1 MNNQA
6 NFDISLYNDV
16 WMDNAIENFYRIL
29 KGMASCEITLHKDS
43 LRINITDIQEFI
55 NELTLKI
62 LVKRENMIVIEED
75 KKTGTKKEIKK
86 DYIIIQEEKKIG
98 GKVSLKEDLY
108 KLDKTKEIIA
118 DIFKSLL
125 GKEKNRCVLCGRTY
139 EYKIK
144 NLQQASYPMVT
155 KIASLS
161 GVRSYKDG
169 IKLSLKDYY
178 DNVCPLCYLLG
189 ILEWTDEGVVYRTFP
204 GDFSL
209 LFMPIFDNL
218 KDLHDFK
225 NYLIYAGLLNKNS
238 RYSNIRVHIDTDDV
252 ENTPGEYSTL
262 LCFYEKFIENA
273 TNVNIAKQWA
283 VIRIPF
289 GAVKNIRV
297 DLITIDE
304 GILQI
309 IKDLKEEGLIERI
322 YTDLFKK
329 VFFYS
334 SQQKSIDWD
343 LTRSIQEKL
352 SQSFLYDDFKSFVY
366 YLLPRKGGYVSFF
379 DRKYT
384 RKYFEDLVYIWRWK
398 KMGVPKEKLKSIK
411 SVGNIIAKICESN
424 VSLLYKMD
432 KTRTIEEFWSVL
444 REIARKLPN
453 LKDKQI
459 KEIEPEDIDAID
471 ETIILTKELVESN
484 KDAWKEIRDL
494 IVIYAAMYYS
504 ISKIQKQ
511 KNGGG

>member
-1 MNNQA
+1 
-6 NFDISLYNDV
+6 
-16 WMDNAIENFYRIL
+16 MDNAIENFYRIL
-29 KGMASCEITLHKDS
+29 RGMTSCEVTIHKDS
-43 LRINITDIQEFI
+43 LKINITDIQEFI

-62 LVKRENMIVIEED
+62 LVKRENMLVIEED

-86 DYIIIQEEKKIG
+86 DYIMIQEDKKIG
-98 GKVSLKEDLY
+98 GKVAFKENIY
-108 KLDKTKEIIA
+108 KPEKTKEIIA
-118 DIFKSLL
+118 YIMKSLL
-125 GKEKNRCVLCGRTY
+125 GKEKNQCILCGRTY

-155 KIASLS
+155 KISSLS

-189 ILEWTDEGVVYRTFP
+189 ILEWTDEGVIYRTFP

-218 KDLHDFK
+218 KDLHNFK
-225 NYLIYAGLLNKNS
+225 NYLIYAGLINKDS
-238 RYSNIRVHIDTDDV
+238 RYSNIRVHIDAEEV

-273 TNVNIAKQWA
+273 TNVNIAKKWA
-283 VIRIPF
+283 VIKIPF
-289 GAVKNIRV
+289 GAVKNIR
-297 DLITIDE
+297 IDSIDINE

-309 IKDLKEEGLIERI
+309 IKDLKEEGLVERV

-329 VFFYS
+329 IFFYS
-334 SQQKSIDWD
+334 SQKKTIDWEI
-343 LTRSIQEKL
+343 TRGIQEKL
-352 SQSFLYDDFKSFVY
+352 SQLFLYNDFKSFVY

-379 DRKYT
+379 DRRYT
-384 RKYFEDLVYIWRWK
+384 QKYFEDLVYTWRWK
-398 KMGVPKEKLKSIK
+398 KMGVPKEKLESIR
-411 SVGNIIAKICESN
+411 SVGNIISKICESN

-432 KTRTIEEFWSVL
+432 KTRTIEEFWSVM

-453 LKDKQI
+453 LKDKQLGKI
-459 KEIEPEDIDAID
+459 RPSSLD
-471 ETIILTKELVESN
+471 EVIVLTKELVETN

-504 ISKIQKQ
+504 LSKIQKQ
-511 KNGGG
+511 KNGGD